1 MTLAIHGDSIDS
13 YCQTVQGSVLNIH
26 LFFFTNKI
34 SFKMKRDLKS
44 LLLEENIEVLVAD
57 DMSVIKGGTHCGH
70 SGGGHGHGKGRSGSK
85 RHGGWGGCIP
95 PRPRPCPPPPPCPR
109 PWKRC

>member
-1 MTLAIHGDSIDS
+1 
-13 YCQTVQGSVLNIH
+13 
-26 LFFFTNKI
+26 
-34 SFKMKRDLKS
+34 MKRDLKS

-57 DMSVIKGGTHCGH
+57 DMSVIKGGTHCGN
-70 SGGGHGHGKGRSGSK
+70 SGGGRGHGRSGKGRSGSK

-109 PWKRC
+109 PPRHC